1 MTAPAPSELDRS
13 TPPDDGPVDR
23 ALLAGLLDEQREAVL
38 AEDPV
43 LCVLAGAGTGK
54 TRVLTLRV
62 GRRLQDRTAHPDHVL
77 VCTFSRKAADE
88 LRQRLWTTGVGAD
101 VRAGTFHRTALG
113 LIRQHRADR
122 GLPAPAV
129 LADRQG
135 LLAELLGDLRNPG
148 DKGYGSKTSRRSGG
162 RRAQPMPLTAAQR
175 QAVRRLETELTWAK
189 ARLVPPD
196 RYEAATAEA
205 RRRPTLGPARVAE
218 LYGRYELAK
227 RRRGVLDL
235 DDLLEV
241 AGNLLEEDARFAA
254 AVRWRFRQLFVDEM
268 QDVNPAQFRLLR
280 AIAGAN
286 PDLFVVGDPHQSVYG
301 WNGADPTLLDR
312 LAETY
317 PQTRV
322 IRLDRN
328 HRCSP
333 QVVGVAAAA
342 LGVDG
347 ATAPRS
353 TRADGPVPRVVSHA
367 TDSDEAAWVARQA
380 WLAHRPGRRWS
391 QIAVLG
397 RTNAQLDLLAD
408 TLTAARVPC
417 RVTGGDL
424 APASD
429 VRMPAGMSRAR
440 HPGHPGPASDG
451 EDEVGIDDGGA
462 GPDAGGAGPEDG
474 GAGPEAG
481 GAGPDEGDAVVLST
495 FHRAKGLQWQ
505 AVFVVGLSDGIVPL
519 RTARTA
525 AAMDEERRLLYVALT
540 RAELELACSWAHH
553 PDARSAADGAPPRDP
568 SPWLAVIQEAI
579 ARLGAEQAPVPREQV
594 ATHVAELRR
603 RLDAGPDHPTLGSLS
618 R

>member
-13 TPPDDGPVDR
+13 TPPDDGPIDR
-23 ALLAGLLDEQREAVL
+23 ALLAALLDEQREAVL
-38 AEDPV
+38 TDDPV

-88 LRQRLWTTGVGAD
+88 LRQRLWTTGVGAG

-135 LLAELLGDLRNPG
+135 LLAELLRDLRDLRGLG
-148 DKGYGSKTSRRSGG
+148 DKDYGSKRSGRSGG

-189 ARLVPPD
+189 ARLVAPD

-205 RRRPTLGPARVAE
+205 RRRPALGPARVAE
-218 LYGRYELAK
+218 LYGRYELVK

-235 DDLLEV
+235 DDLLVV
-241 AGNLLEEDARFAA
+241 AGDLLEEDARFAA

-280 AIAGAN
+280 GIAGDD

-317 PQTRV
+317 PQARV

-342 LGVDG
+342 LGVED

-353 TRADGPVPRVVSHA
+353 TRADGPLPRVVVHP
-367 TDSDEAAWVARQA
+367 TDVDEAAWVAREA
-380 WLAHRPGRRWS
+380 WLSHRPGRRWS
-391 QIAVLG
+391 QIAVLS

-408 TLTAARVPC
+408 TLTAARIPC
-417 RVTGGDL
+417 RVAGGDL

-429 VRMPAGMSRAR
+429 VRTPAGVSRAGQAGQPGQAG
-440 HPGHPGPASDG
+440 HPGHDSD
-451 EDEVGIDDGGA
+451 EEVGDGIDDGGTQ
-462 GPDAGGAGPEDG
+462 
-474 GAGPEAG
+474 PEAS
-481 GAGPDEGDAVVLST
+481 GAEPDDGDAVVLST

-505 AVFVVGLSDGIVPL
+505 AVFVVGLSAGFVPL
-519 RTARTA
+519 RTARTP

-540 RAELELACSWAHH
+540 RAELELVCSWAHH
-553 PDARSAADGAPPRDP
+553 PDARSAADGTPPRDP
-568 SPWLAVIQEAI
+568 SPWLAAIQEAI
-579 ARLGAEQAPVPREQV
+579 ARLGAEQAPVPPEQV
-594 ATHVAELRR
+594 ATHLAELRR
-603 RLDAGPDHPTLGSLS
+603 RLEGGPDHPTLGSLS